1 MREREKARLGSD
13 FGRNLR
19 RSHAALS
26 SLRPTSPP
34 FLFLSFVRFHQS
46 ALLLLLSKG
55 RPPSRTEAG
64 IIADRPF
71 GLSLSLL
78 SLSIS
83 YPRLHHLDQV
93 PSAAAFAC
101 SFPYTKS
108 SAPGCPEIRTRA
120 SPCFNLNL
128 GSASPTCVT
137 LLHHLLHH
145 AAHSA
150 DRCTSPMGSDQ
161 LRRRLRPQPRC
172 NFLLGWSRFHCTINP
187 IPGHPRSFHP
197 RCTTKPLLRK
207 SGFVQQGASPAAIN
221 GHRHARFGWCAE
233 HGTCAPALG
242 TLPGCSSSNN
252 SKASRHPAGAPPS
265 FPHRHRCHAR
275 TAHQPQL

>member
-1 MREREKARLGSD
+1 MREREREGAVGKRLWTQ
-13 FGRNLR
+13 FTPLPR
-19 RSHAALS
+19 RPLFSPPHFSAFSFSFFRAIPSKRSAAAAAAAAAALE
-26 SLRPTSPP
+26 
-34 FLFLSFVRFHQS
+34 
-46 ALLLLLSKG
+46 
-55 RPPSRTEAG
+55 RPPAEPHRSGHYCGPAFR
-64 IIADRPF
+64 
-71 GLSLSLL
+71 SL

-83 YPRLHHLDQV
+83 YSRLHHLDQV

-137 LLHHLLHH
+137 LLHH

-221 GHRHARFGWCAE
+221 GHRHASFGWCAE